1 VSNHVLVI
9 DTNKQPLSP
18 CHPSVVRKLLTSG
31 KAAVFRVYP
40 FTIILKREVIATPEP
55 IEIKIDPGSK
65 TTGIALKQGDK
76 VLFGA
81 ELTHRGQAIKNSLES
96 RRALRRGRR
105 ARNTRYRPARFS
117 NRTKPKG
124 WLAPSLQHR
133 VLTTLTWVKRFIRF
147 VPVTSITQEL
157 VRFDLQKMENPEI
170 SGIEYQQGELQGY
183 EVREYLLEK
192 WDRKCSYCGA
202 ENTHLQIEHIHP
214 KSKGGSNRISNL
226 GLACEP
232 CNTKKGIQAKKP
244 DVLKK
249 VIAQSKR
256 PLKDAAAV
264 NSTRFALLKALR
276 TTGLSV
282 TTSSGG
288 RTKFNRTKL
297 GLAKS
302 HWIDAACVGEVDT
315 LKVLTSNPLIIKSTG
330 HRARP
335 MCRTDKYG
343 FPSRYIPKSP
353 FVQGFQT
360 GDIVKAIVTT
370 GKKIGTYVGRVAVRS
385 KGSFNISAKELV
397 QGIGH
402 KYCQI
407 LHRKDGYGYAH

>member
-1 VSNHVLVI
+1 
-9 DTNKQPLSP
+9 
-18 CHPSVVRKLLTSG
+18 LLTSG

-124 WLAPSLQHR
+124 WLAPSLQYR

>member
-1 VSNHVLVI
+1 
-9 DTNKQPLSP
+9 
-18 CHPSVVRKLLTSG
+18 
-31 KAAVFRVYP
+31 
-40 FTIILKREVIATPEP
+40 
-55 IEIKIDPGSK
+55 
-65 TTGIALKQGDK
+65 
-76 VLFGA
+76 
-81 ELTHRGQAIKNSLES
+81 
-96 RRALRRGRR
+96 
-105 ARNTRYRPARFS
+105 
-117 NRTKPKG
+117 
-124 WLAPSLQHR
+124 
-133 VLTTLTWVKRFIRF
+133 
-147 VPVTSITQEL
+147 
-157 VRFDLQKMENPEI
+157 
-170 SGIEYQQGELQGY
+170 
-183 EVREYLLEK
+183 
-192 WDRKCSYCGA
+192 
-202 ENTHLQIEHIHP
+202 
-214 KSKGGSNRISNL
+214 
-226 GLACEP
+226 
-232 CNTKKGIQAKKP
+232 
-244 DVLKK
+244 LKK

-330 HRARP
+330 HRARQ